1 MRLIDGDALAGIIEI
16 AARNLIDTGYSPHGD
31 ALMEAAA
38 HVKKFPTIEAEP
50 VRRWISVKD
59 RLPESQTPVLVVIR
73 SNSFPKY
80 IAISVAAHINA
91 HEVTTEDW
99 REYEGDTE
107 YDEENDCFWIHESWY
122 ELNSI
127 DDNPNWEINCGN
139 YVTHWMPLP
148 EPPKEEKENGDPC
161 GGRGNE

>member
-1 MRLIDGDALAGIIEI
+1 MRLIDAD
-16 AARNLIDTGYSPHGD
+16 AARAKVRAGWEKAQSSTGKAVMENIMQFLD
-31 ALMEAAA
+31 ACPA
-38 HVKKFPTIEAEP
+38 IEAEP

-80 IAISVAAHINA
+80 IAISVADHINA

-99 REYEGDTE
+99 RDYEGDTE

-161 GGRGNE
+161 GGRGKND